1 MTESIPYQAPPNGW
15 RTFLI
20 VWATQSVSVLGSA
33 LTFFAITIWLTT
45 TLYPTEAQKPQ
56 LAWAL
61 SAVALSF
68 AIPTVFMAPIAGAY
82 VDRHDRKWTMISM
95 DVASGVLSLII
106 MALIVAHF
114 LNIYGLIVIVAS
126 SA

>member
-45 TLYPTEAQKPQ
+45 GLYPTAAQKPQ

-68 AIPTVFMAPIAGAY
+68 AERADLGGEKDVSQCIPGAW
-82 VDRHDRKWTMISM
+82 VGLGS
-95 DVASGVLSLII
+95 SG
-106 MALIVAHF
+106 AAED
-114 LNIYGLIVIVAS
+114 
-126 SA
+126 